1 MESVEIGEKLS
12 KTLKDLADFETNKLL
27 LWSTI
32 YTRKAEMLKQ
42 EKTKELKEYL
52 EGQVKFYKR
61 DLNKY
66 QSRID
71 ELTEKYESKISRIIE
86 IYNALYIYLQNEVVF
101 AQNNQKIAIANL
113 IVSKRGWVKAKV
125 DNNEALVEKSNKKV
139 FATAQKKL
147 NYDVVIDECN
157 ARLEKCMK
165 DAIDSINELF
175 TISNT
180 KISTTNNGFMD
191 KIKQFINITFM
202 GEKSFNSYVLEPL
215 NITLKD
221 LEFKTVSK
229 ISDVKTEMLI
239 FISQMERIRKDINF
253 SFNETLNK
261 N

>member
-1 MESVEIGEKLS
+1 MESIEVGERLAT
-12 KTLKDLADFETNKLL
+12 TLKDLSNLETDKLL

-32 YTRKAEMLKQ
+32 YTRKTEMLKL
-42 EKTKELKEYL
+42 EKTEEFKKYL
-52 EGQVKFYKR
+52 EAQVKFYKR

-66 QSRID
+66 QSKID
-71 ELTEKYESKISRIIE
+71 ELKKEYESKILRIIE
-86 IYNALYIYLQNEVVF
+86 HYNALYIYLQNEVVL
-101 AQNNQKIAIANL
+101 AQSNQKIAIANL
-113 IVSKRGWVKAKV
+113 IVSKRGWIKAKT
-125 DNNEALVEKSNKKV
+125 DNNEVLVEKSNKKI

-165 DAIDSINELF
+165 DAIDTINELF

-180 KISTTNNGFMD
+180 KISTINNGFMN

-202 GEKSFNSYVLEPL
+202 GEKSFNNYVLEPL